1 MSDAEVVVQ
10 EQVNAFNVRDAERFA
25 ECYADDARVLA
36 PDGNVMAAGKA
47 EIKQLHSRLFE
58 QSPDLRA
65 QIVTR
70 IAVGEFVTDEEQAS
84 GMVFEG
90 MPAQMHAAV
99 VYHVAGGRIRQSQLF
114 M

>member
-1 MSDAEVVVQ
+1 LWAALRAWEVAVSEAEVVVQ
-10 EQVNAFNVRDAERFA
+10 GQVNAFNARDAERFA

-47 EIKQLHSRLFE
+47 E
-58 QSPDLRA
+58 
-65 QIVTR
+65 
-70 IAVGEFVTDEEQAS
+70 VGEFVIDEEQAS

-90 MPAQMHAAV
+90 MPDQMHAAV